1 MASRRC
7 LGALTRRLRA
17 RLFYASHLENPQ
29 TLSHLSLGLT
39 IPQRT
44 SSDLDICRRAFRC
57 SISIRFGGVRRCSSR
72 PTNPSDDEEDEDDE
86 SEEEEEENK
95 EGGVSSD
102 GENGDV
108 RASKCVV
115 QRGKSEEEKVE
126 EAAEIGYKVIGPL
139 DSSENPFKPYEPFF
153 AVVQVQIAGYIP
165 FSLLLFFLIHI
176 PS

>member
-7 LGALTRRLRA
+7 LGALTRHLRA
-17 RLFYASHLENPQ
+17 RLFSASPLENPQ
-29 TLSHLSLGLT
+29 TLSLRSLGFA

-72 PTNPSDDEEDEDDE
+72 PTNPSDEEEDEDDE

-115 QRGKSEEEKVE
+115 QRGKSDEEKVE

-139 DSSENPFKPYEPFF
+139 DSSENPFKSYEPFF

-165 FSLLLFFLIHI
+165 FSLLLFFLIRI

>member
-7 LGALTRRLRA
+7 LGALTRHLRA
-17 RLFYASHLENPQ
+17 RLFSTSALENPQ
-29 TLSHLSLGLT
+29 TLSLRFLGVT

-44 SSDLDICRRAFRC
+44 SSDLDICRRALRC

-72 PTNPSDDEEDEDDE
+72 PTNPSDKEEDEDDE
-86 SEEEEEENK
+86 SEVEEEYE
-95 EGGVSSD
+95 EGGESSD

-115 QRGKSEEEKVE
+115 QRGKSDEEKVE

-165 FSLLLFFLIHI
+165 FPLEVVKDELGS
-176 PS
+176 